1 MKRNNRPGP
10 YDDGEQRWMSEPSS
24 SSVGPQGAALILE
37 LQRLRSGVD
46 DSAADDSLRKGRRF
60 ARDDGRAPSRQRTGP
75 GKRRKGTI
83 GRAIDV
89 CLVQLGLNAADPV
102 EQRSKPSGHRAAPRR
117 PGATRAPDGPT
128 PMEILSGRATPA
140 QRLAR
145 DNGPAPAPPRQ
156 RGPARAPDGL
166 TPMDILSGRAPERME
181 RNSGVAP
188 AVAPTSRPS
197 PAAAPDPMDVLSGRA
212 PERFDRNSGV
222 APAVAPP
229 PRPDHA
235 AAPGARDPMD
245 MLSGRAPE
253 RLDPNN
259 GRPAAPPPRRPSPNF
274 ASGGPTPMDI
284 LSGRAQGDRFSPAPM
299 APGAARLSLPP
310 PPPSRT
316 ELAVQHGDRALVRSD
331 AGNFGRN
338 QVETFRDKMSA
349 GVGFLINRGGLAY
362 VEEPGD
368 SLSVGVGHAFQH
380 ELRTG
385 LRVLIA
391 GVVLIGGW
399 AGLVPLAGA
408 VVVPGNLVVQS
419 NVKAIQHPTGGI
431 VAEIPVSNGARV
443 EAGQLLVRLDAT
455 QARSSLQVITKQL
468 DEFRVRLARLG
479 AERDGVAQLEFPPEI
494 VARSADPGIKA
505 MLASEQSL
513 FNVREKARES
523 QRDLL
528 QSRVSQLGEQI
539 SGLDAQIKSK
549 ADQLQLIAG
558 ELTGVQDLYDK
569 HLVPLTRLTTLQRES
584 ARIDGERGQLL
595 SSIAE
600 TKAKIGE
607 AQLQIVKLDQ
617 DFRSDVVKD
626 FNEAQ
631 AKEAELVEHGVQ
643 AKDTLDRIEIRAPTA
658 GVVNQLALH
667 TIGGVIRAG
676 DTVMEIVPD
685 SDDLEI
691 EAHVQ
696 PKDIDEVRVGQKAFV
711 AFSALN
717 SRVTPKLIGEVSY
730 VSADASREKD
740 QQAAGP
746 VFTVRV
752 NIPEEERRRLEGA
765 RLVSGMPAEL
775 FMQTGKHTMLSY
787 LFKPITEQL
796 SRAFVE
802 R

>member
-1 MKRNNRPGP
+1 MKRNNRVRP
-10 YDDGEQRWMSEPSS
+10 YDDNEQRWIGEPRA

-37 LQRLRSGVD
+37 LQRLRSGFDRPDVD
-46 DSAADDSLRKGRRF
+46 DMSRKERRPG
-60 ARDDGRAPSRQRTGP
+60 RDDGRPGSRQRPGF
-75 GKRRKGTI
+75 GKRRKGKI

-102 EQRSKPSGHRAAPRR
+102 EQKSRPPGYRNAPAPRR
-117 PGATRAPDGPT
+117 PGPGRAPDGPT
-128 PMEILSGRATPA
+128 PM
-140 QRLAR
+140 
-145 DNGPAPAPPRQ
+145 
-156 RGPARAPDGL
+156 
-166 TPMDILSGRAPERME
+166 DII
-181 RNSGVAP
+181 
-188 AVAPTSRPS
+188 
-197 PAAAPDPMDVLSGRA
+197 SGRA
-212 PERFDRNSGV
+212 PERFDRDNGP
-222 APAVAPP
+222 APQRRRSPTP
-229 PRPDHA
+229 T
-235 AAPGARDPMD
+235 PGNPTPMD
-245 MLSGRAPE
+245 VMSGRAPE
-253 RLDPNN
+253 RLDRNN
-259 GRPAAPPPRRPSPNF
+259 GQPPASAPARRP
-274 ASGGPTPMDI
+274 GPP
-284 LSGRAQGDRFSPAPM
+284 LAPAPDRRT
-299 APGAARLSLPP
+299 AVDLSSRAPERDDRHSPRSAPPGAAPRLALS
-310 PPPSRT
+310 PPSRGDM
-316 ELAVQHGDRALVRSD
+316 AVVRNDQALQRSD
-331 AGNFGRN
+331 ATHVART
-338 QVETFRDKMSA
+338 QVETFRDKVNA

-362 VEEPGD
+362 IEAPGD

-455 QARSSLQVITKQL
+455 QARSNLQVVTKQL
-468 DEFRVRLARLG
+468 DDFRARIARLV
-479 AERDGVAQLEFPPEI
+479 AERDGLPEPEFPPEI
-494 VARSADPGIKA
+494 VARAGEPGIKA
-505 MLASEQSL
+505 ILASELSL
-513 FNVREKARES
+513 FNARAKARQS
-523 QRDLL
+523 QKELL
-528 QSRVSQLGEQI
+528 QSRVSQLGEEI

-569 HLVPLTRLTTLQRES
+569 RLVPLTRLTTLQRES

-595 SSIAE
+595 STIAE

-607 AQLQIVKLDQ
+607 AQLQMVKLDQ
-617 DFRSDVVKD
+617 DSRTDVVKEL
-626 FNEAQ
+626 NEAQ
-631 AKEAELVEHGVQ
+631 GKEAELVEHGVS
-643 AKDTLDRIEIRAPTA
+643 AKDTLDRIELRAPTS
-658 GVVNQLALH
+658 GFINQLAVH
-667 TIGGVIRAG
+667 TIGGVVRAG
-676 DTVMEIVPD
+676 ETVMEIVPD
-685 SDDLEI
+685 SDDLQI

-730 VSADASREKD
+730 VSADASRDKD
-740 QQAAGP
+740 QQAGGP

-765 RLVSGMPAEL
+765 KLVSGMPAEL
-775 FMQTGKHTMLSY
+775 FMQTGSHTMLSY

-796 SRAFVE
+796 SRSFIE